1 MLAKDVNL
9 MEFFFSLCE
18 MVDSEDDLSRCLNVF
33 LVDSNLDEV
42 RCVKFMC
49 SNASIERDV
58 ISSET
63 DSAVSSD
70 EEGCDDFR
78 CGVEKVVT

>member
-1 MLAKDVNL
+1 
-9 MEFFFSLCE
+9 

-42 RCVKFMC
+42 RCMKFMC
-49 SNASIERDV
+49 PNAGIERDV

-78 CGVEKVVT
+78 YGVEKVAT

>member
-1 MLAKDVNL
+1 

-18 MVDSEDDLSRCLNVF
+18 MVDSEDDVSRCLNVF

-49 SNASIERDV
+49 SNAGIERDV

-63 DSAVSSD
+63 DVTVISD

-78 CGVEKVVT
+78 RGVEKVAT

>member
-18 MVDSEDDLSRCLNVF
+18 MVDSEDDLSRYLNVF

-78 CGVEKVVT
+78 SGVEKVAT

>member
-1 MLAKDVNL
+1 MLAKDVGL

-18 MVDSEDDLSRCLNVF
+18 MVDSEDDVSRCLNVF

-49 SNASIERDV
+49 SNTSIERGV

-63 DSAVSSD
+63 GSTIISD
-70 EEGCDDFR
+70 EEGCDNFR
-78 CGVEKVVT
+78 CGVEKVAT

>member
-1 MLAKDVNL
+1 MAKDVNL

-42 RCVKFMC
+42 RCAKFMC
-49 SNASIERDV
+49 SNAGIERDV

-63 DSAVSSD
+63 DVTVISD

-78 CGVEKVVT
+78 RDVEKVAT